1 MVDFGLDHME
11 EEVQLLQSNEQFLI
25 CRAAM
30 ESLQSILGTSIV
42 YAKNFKV
49 VGQGTVRLM
58 AQEELGI
65 GIQSALPLLLSLV

>member
-11 EEVQLLQSNEQFLI
+11 EEVQLLQSNKQFLI

-30 ESLQSILGTSIV
+30 QYLQSILGTSIV
-42 YAKNFKV
+42 YAKNFTV
-49 VGQGTVRLM
+49 VAQGTVRLM